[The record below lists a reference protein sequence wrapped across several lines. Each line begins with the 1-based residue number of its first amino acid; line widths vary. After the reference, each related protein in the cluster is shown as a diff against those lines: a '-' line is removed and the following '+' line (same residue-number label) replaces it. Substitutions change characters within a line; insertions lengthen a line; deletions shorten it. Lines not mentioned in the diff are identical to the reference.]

1 MVAAYENLTRDRRL
15 KHIYNLCDFELRAR
29 KLLPKALAEY
39 VFGGVEDNT
48 TLANNRR
55 QFDDHTL
62 LTRVLSDVSSRHTA
76 HSLLGQTYAAPFGI
90 APVGVSA
97 LIAFNGDNVMASAAY
112 KLGIPMILSGSSLT
126 RLEEV
131 KQHHPQVWFQA
142 YLPGQPDLQDALI
155 ERVAAAGIDT
165 LVITVDIPVWANREN
180 NMRAGFSLP
189 LRPSLS
195 LLVDG
200 LLHPR
205 WSLGTFWGTLQSKGM
220 PHFENSFATR
230 GAPVFSSAAVR
241 DTTGRDHINWAHIA
255 RIRRLWQGKL
265 IIKGVLS
272 VNDARLSQQY
282 GADGIIVSN
291 HGGRQLDTVTSPL
304 QQLPLIRQ
312 AVGPGY
318 VVMMDSGIRR
328 GTDVIKAL
336 ALGADFVF
344 TGRPF
349 ISAATV
355 AGVVGVEHAIA
366 LLQQEVE
373 RDMGMLGI
381 NHIADINR
389 ECLA

>member
-1 MVAAYENLTRDRRL
+1 MVAAYENLSRDRRL
-15 KHIYNLCDFELRAR
+15 KHIYNLADFERSAH
-29 KLLPKALAEY
+29 KLLPRALSAY
-39 VFGGVEDNT
+39 VFGGVEDNQ
-48 TLANNRR
+48 TLARNRS
-55 QFDDHTL
+55 QFDDYSL
-62 LTRVLSDVSSRHTA
+62 LTRVLSDVSTRRTDHSVLGRH
-76 HSLLGQTYAAPFGI
+76 YAAPFGI

-112 KLGIPMILSGSSLT
+112 KLGVPMILSGSSLT

-131 KQHHPQVWFQA
+131 KQHHPDVWFQA
-142 YLPGQPDLQDALI
+142 YLPGQPDLQAALLA
-155 ERVAAAGIDT
+155 RVAAAGIDT

-200 LLHPR
+200 VLHPR
-205 WSLGTFWGTLQSKGM
+205 WSLGTFLGTLQSRGL

-241 DTTGRDHINWAHIA
+241 DTTGRDHINWNHLA
-255 RIRRLWQGKL
+255 RIRRWWQGKL
-265 IIKGVLS
+265 IVKGVLS
-272 VNDARLSQQY
+272 VADARLCQQY

-312 AVGPGY
+312 AVGADY

-355 AGVVGVEHAIA
+355 AGVVGVEHAIG
-366 LLQQEVE
+366 LLQQELE
-373 RDMGMLGI
+373 RDMGMLGL
-381 NHIADINR
+381 NRIADINR
-389 ECLA
+389 ECLT

>member
-1 MVAAYENLTRDRRL
+1 MVAAYENSIRDRRL
-15 KHIYNLCDFELRAR
+15 KRIYNLHDFECRAR
-29 KLLPKALAEY
+29 KLLPRALTEY
-39 VFGGVEDNT
+39 VFGGVEDNV
-48 TLANNRR
+48 TLANNRH
-55 QFDDHTL
+55 QFDDHSL
-62 LTRVLSDVSSRHTA
+62 LSGVLRDVSQRHTQ
-76 HSLLGQTYAAPFGI
+76 HTVFGKSYAAPFGI
-90 APVGVSA
+90 APIGVSA
-97 LIAFNGDNVMASAAY
+97 LIAFNGDNVLASAAY
-112 KLGIPMILSGSSLT
+112 NLGIPMILSGSSLT

-131 KQHHPQVWFQA
+131 KQHHPNVWFQA
-142 YLPGQPDLQDALI
+142 YLPGDADLQAALI

-195 LLVDG
+195 LMVDG

-205 WSLGTFWGTLQSKGM
+205 WSLGTFWATLQSKGM

-241 DTTGRDHINWAHIA
+241 DTTGRDHINWAHIK
-255 RIRRLWQGKL
+255 RIRRLWSGKL
-265 IIKGVLS
+265 ILKGVLS
-272 VNDARLSQQY
+272 VADARLSQQY

-291 HGGRQLDTVTSPL
+291 HGGRQLDTVISPL

-312 AVGPGY
+312 AVGPDY

-349 ISAATV
+349 ISAAAV
-355 AGVVGVEHAIA
+355 AGVSGVEHAIT

-373 RDMGMLGI
+373 RNMGMLGI
-381 NHIADINR
+381 TQLADINR

>member
-1 MVAAYENLTRDRRL
+1 MVAAYENSIRDRRL
-15 KHIYNLCDFELRAR
+15 KRIYNLHDFECRAR
-29 KLLPKALAEY
+29 KLLPRALAEY
-39 VFGGVEDNT
+39 VFGGVEDNV

-55 QFDDHTL
+55 QFDDHSL
-62 LTRVLSDVSSRHTA
+62 LTGVLRDVSQRHTQ
-76 HSLLGQTYAAPFGI
+76 HTVFGKSYAAPFGI
-90 APVGVSA
+90 APIGVSA
-97 LIAFNGDNVMASAAY
+97 LIAFNGDNVLASAAY
-112 KLGIPMILSGSSLT
+112 NLGIPMILSGSSLT

-131 KQHHPQVWFQA
+131 KQHHPNVWFQA
-142 YLPGQPDLQDALI
+142 YLPGDADLQAALI
-155 ERVAAAGIDT
+155 ERLAAAGIDT

-195 LLVDG
+195 LMVDG

-205 WSLGTFWGTLQSKGM
+205 WSLGTFWATLQSKGM

-230 GAPVFSSAAVR
+230 GAAVFSSAAVR
-241 DTTGRDHINWAHIA
+241 DTTGRDHINWAHIK
-255 RIRRLWQGKL
+255 RIRRLWSGKL
-265 IIKGVLS
+265 ILKGVLS
-272 VNDARLSQQY
+272 VADARLSQQY

-291 HGGRQLDTVTSPL
+291 HGGRQLDTVISPL

-312 AVGPGY
+312 AVGPDY

-349 ISAATV
+349 ISAAAV
-355 AGVVGVEHAIA
+355 AGVSGVEHAIT

-373 RDMGMLGI
+373 RNMGMLGI
-381 NHIADINR
+381 TQLADINR

>member
-1 MVAAYENLTRDRRL
+1 MVAAYENSIRDRRL
-15 KHIYNLCDFELRAR
+15 KRIYNLHDFECRAR
-29 KLLPKALAEY
+29 KLLPRALAEY
-39 VFGGVEDNT
+39 VFGGVEDNV

-55 QFDDHTL
+55 QFDNYNL
-62 LTRVLSDVSSRHTA
+62 LTGVLRDVSQRHTQ
-76 HSLLGQTYAAPFGI
+76 HTVFGKSYVAPFGI
-90 APVGVSA
+90 APIGVSA
-97 LIAFNGDNVMASAAY
+97 LIAFNGDNVLASAAY
-112 KLGIPMILSGSSLT
+112 NLGIPMILSGSSLT

-131 KQHHPQVWFQA
+131 KQHHPNVWFQA
-142 YLPGQPDLQDALI
+142 YLPGDADLQAALI

-195 LLVDG
+195 LMVDG

-205 WSLGTFWGTLQSKGM
+205 WSLGTFWATLQSKGM

-241 DTTGRDHINWAHIA
+241 DTTGRDHINWAHIK
-255 RIRRLWQGKL
+255 RIRRLWTGKL

-272 VNDARLSQQY
+272 VADARLSQQY

-291 HGGRQLDTVTSPL
+291 HGGRQLDTVISPL

-312 AVGPGY
+312 AVGPDY

-349 ISAATV
+349 ISAAAV
-355 AGVVGVEHAIA
+355 AGVSGVEHAIT

-373 RDMGMLGI
+373 RNMGMLGI
-381 NHIADINR
+381 TQLADINR

>member
-1 MVAAYENLTRDRRL
+1 MVAAYENSIRDRRL
-15 KHIYNLCDFELRAR
+15 KRIYNLHDFECRAR
-29 KLLPKALAEY
+29 KLLPRALAEY
-39 VFGGVEDNT
+39 VFGGVEDNV

-55 QFDDHTL
+55 QFDDYNL
-62 LTRVLSDVSSRHTA
+62 LTGVLRDVSQRHTQ
-76 HSLLGQTYAAPFGI
+76 HTVFGKSYVAPFGI
-90 APVGVSA
+90 APIGVSA
-97 LIAFNGDNVMASAAY
+97 LIAFNGDNVLASAAY
-112 KLGIPMILSGSSLT
+112 NLGIPMILSGSSLT

-131 KQHHPQVWFQA
+131 KQHHPNVWFQA
-142 YLPGQPDLQDALI
+142 YLPGDADLQAALI

-195 LLVDG
+195 LMVDG

-205 WSLGTFWGTLQSKGM
+205 WSLGTFWATLQSKGM

-241 DTTGRDHINWAHIA
+241 DTTGRDHINWAHIK
-255 RIRRLWQGKL
+255 RIRRLWSGKL
-265 IIKGVLS
+265 ILKGVLS
-272 VNDARLSQQY
+272 VADARLSQQY

-291 HGGRQLDTVTSPL
+291 HGGRQLDTVISPL

-312 AVGPGY
+312 AVGPDY

-349 ISAATV
+349 ISAAAV
-355 AGVVGVEHAIA
+355 AGVSGVEHAIT

-373 RDMGMLGI
+373 RNMGMLGI
-381 NHIADINR
+381 TQLADINR

>member
-1 MVAAYENLTRDRRL
+1 MVAAYENSIRDRRL
-15 KHIYNLCDFELRAR
+15 KRIYNLHDFECRAR
-29 KLLPKALAEY
+29 KLLPRALAEY
-39 VFGGVEDNT
+39 VFGGVEDNV
-48 TLANNRR
+48 TLANNRH
-55 QFDDHTL
+55 QFDDHSL
-62 LTRVLSDVSSRHTA
+62 LTGILRDVSQRHTQ
-76 HSLLGQTYAAPFGI
+76 HTVFGKSYAAPFGI
-90 APVGVSA
+90 APIGVSA
-97 LIAFNGDNVMASAAY
+97 LIAFNGDNVLASAAY
-112 KLGIPMILSGSSLT
+112 NLGIPMILSGSSLT

-131 KQHHPQVWFQA
+131 KQHHPNVWFQA
-142 YLPGQPDLQDALI
+142 YLPGDADLQAALI

-205 WSLGTFWGTLQSKGM
+205 WSLGTFWATLQSKGM

-241 DTTGRDHINWAHIA
+241 DTTGRDHINWAHIK
-255 RIRRLWQGKL
+255 RIRRLWSGKL

-272 VNDARLSQQY
+272 VADARLSQQY

-291 HGGRQLDTVTSPL
+291 HGGRQLDTVISPL

-312 AVGPGY
+312 AVGPDY

-349 ISAATV
+349 ISAAAV
-355 AGVVGVEHAIA
+355 AGVSGVEHAIT

-373 RDMGMLGI
+373 RNMGMLGI
-381 NHIADINR
+381 TQLADINR

>member
-1 MVAAYENLTRDRRL
+1 MVAAYENSIRDRRL
-15 KHIYNLCDFELRAR
+15 KRIYNLHDFECRAR
-29 KLLPKALAEY
+29 KLLPRALAEY
-39 VFGGVEDNT
+39 VFGGVEDNV

-55 QFDDHTL
+55 QFDDHSL
-62 LTRVLSDVSSRHTA
+62 LTGVLRDVSQRHTQ
-76 HSLLGQTYAAPFGI
+76 HTVFGKSYAAPFGI
-90 APVGVSA
+90 APIGVSA
-97 LIAFNGDNVMASAAY
+97 LIAFNGDNVLASAAY
-112 KLGIPMILSGSSLT
+112 NLGIPMILSGSSLT

-131 KQHHPQVWFQA
+131 KQHHPNVWFQA
-142 YLPGQPDLQDALI
+142 YLPGNADLQAALI
-155 ERVAAAGIDT
+155 ERVAAADIDT

-195 LLVDG
+195 LMVDG

-205 WSLGTFWGTLQSKGM
+205 WSLGTFWATLQSKGM

-241 DTTGRDHINWAHIA
+241 DTTGRDHINWAHIK
-255 RIRRLWQGKL
+255 RIRRLWSGKL
-265 IIKGVLS
+265 ILKGVLS
-272 VNDARLSQQY
+272 VADARLSQQY

-291 HGGRQLDTVTSPL
+291 HGGRQLDTVISPL

-312 AVGPGY
+312 AVWPDY

-349 ISAATV
+349 ISAAAV
-355 AGVVGVEHAIA
+355 AGVSGVEHAIT

-373 RDMGMLGI
+373 RNMGMLGI
-381 NHIADINR
+381 TQLADINR

>member
-1 MVAAYENLTRDRRL
+1 MVAAYENSIRDRRL
-15 KHIYNLCDFELRAR
+15 KRIYNLHDFECRAR
-29 KLLPKALAEY
+29 KLLPRALAEY
-39 VFGGVEDNT
+39 VFGGVEDNV

-55 QFDDHTL
+55 QFDDHSL
-62 LTRVLSDVSSRHTA
+62 LTGVLRDVSQRHTQ
-76 HSLLGQTYAAPFGI
+76 HTVFGKSYAAPFGI
-90 APVGVSA
+90 APIGVSA
-97 LIAFNGDNVMASAAY
+97 LIAFNGDNVLASAAY
-112 KLGIPMILSGSSLT
+112 NLGIPMILSGSSLT

-131 KQHHPQVWFQA
+131 KQHHPNVWFQA
-142 YLPGQPDLQDALI
+142 YLPGDADLQAALI
-155 ERVAAAGIDT
+155 ERVAAAGIGT

-195 LLVDG
+195 FLVDG

-205 WSLGTFWGTLQSKGM
+205 WSLGTFWATLQSKGM

-241 DTTGRDHINWAHIA
+241 DTTGRDCINWAHIK
-255 RIRRLWQGKL
+255 RIRRLWSGKL

-272 VNDARLSQQY
+272 VADARLSQQY

-291 HGGRQLDTVTSPL
+291 HGGRQLDTVISPL

-312 AVGPGY
+312 AVGPDY

-336 ALGADFVF
+336 ALGAES
-344 TGRPF
+344 
-349 ISAATV
+349 SAGGSSPSASRM
-355 AGVVGVEHAIA
+355 AIGA
-366 LLQQEVE
+366 PIGTLSPS
-373 RDMGMLGI
+373 
-381 NHIADINR
+381 
-389 ECLA
+389 LA

>member
-1 MVAAYENLTRDRRL
+1 M
-15 KHIYNLCDFELRAR
+15 
-29 KLLPKALAEY
+29 
-39 VFGGVEDNT
+39 

-55 QFDDHTL
+55 QFDDHSL
-62 LTRVLSDVSSRHTA
+62 LTGVLRDVSQRHTQ
-76 HSLLGQTYAAPFGI
+76 HTVFGKSYAAPFGI
-90 APVGVSA
+90 APIGVSA
-97 LIAFNGDNVMASAAY
+97 LIAFNGDNVLASAAY
-112 KLGIPMILSGSSLT
+112 NLGIPMILSGSSLT

-131 KQHHPQVWFQA
+131 KQHHPNVWFQA
-142 YLPGQPDLQDALI
+142 YLPGDADLQAALI

-195 LLVDG
+195 LMVDG

-205 WSLGTFWGTLQSKGM
+205 WSLGTFWATLQSKGM

-241 DTTGRDHINWAHIA
+241 DTTGRDHINWAHIK
-255 RIRRLWQGKL
+255 RIRRLWTGKL

-272 VNDARLSQQY
+272 VADARLSQQY

-291 HGGRQLDTVTSPL
+291 HGGRQLDTVISPL

-312 AVGPGY
+312 AVGPDY

-349 ISAATV
+349 ISAAAV
-355 AGVVGVEHAIA
+355 AGVSGVEHAIT

-373 RDMGMLGI
+373 RNMGMLGI
-381 NHIADINR
+381 TQLADINR

>member
-1 MVAAYENLTRDRRL
+1 MVAAYENSIRDRRL
-15 KHIYNLCDFELRAR
+15 KRIYNLHDFECRAR
-29 KLLPKALAEY
+29 KLLPRALAEY
-39 VFGGVEDNT
+39 VFGGVEDNV

-55 QFDDHTL
+55 QFDDYNL
-62 LTRVLSDVSSRHTA
+62 LTGVLRDVSQRHTQ
-76 HSLLGQTYAAPFGI
+76 HTVFGKSYVAPFGI
-90 APVGVSA
+90 APIGVSA
-97 LIAFNGDNVMASAAY
+97 LIAFNGDNVLASAAY
-112 KLGIPMILSGSSLT
+112 NLGIPMILSGSSLT

-131 KQHHPQVWFQA
+131 KQHHPNVWFQA
-142 YLPGQPDLQDALI
+142 YLPGDADLQAALI

-195 LLVDG
+195 LMVDG

-205 WSLGTFWGTLQSKGM
+205 WSLGTFWATLQSKGM

-241 DTTGRDHINWAHIA
+241 DTTGRDHINWAHIK
-255 RIRRLWQGKL
+255 RIRRLWTGKL

-272 VNDARLSQQY
+272 VADARLSQQY

-291 HGGRQLDTVTSPL
+291 HGGRQLDTVISPL

-312 AVGPGY
+312 AVGPDY

-349 ISAATV
+349 ISAAAV
-355 AGVVGVEHAIA
+355 AGVSGVEHAIT

-373 RDMGMLGI
+373 RNMGMLGI
-381 NHIADINR
+381 TQLVDINR